1 MCLLPLVSYLVLEL
15 LLPTKSNMITLADMI
30 LHLKRIDEISL
41 LEILEISSEDLVDRF
56 VDKIEEKYDLLKE
69 DFEEEEEDGL

>member
-1 MCLLPLVSYLVLEL
+1 
-15 LLPTKSNMITLADMI
+15 MI

-56 VDKIEEKYDLLKE
+56 ADKIEEKYDILKE
-69 DFEEEEEDGL
+69 DFEQEDDSTERE